1 MLGREFEA
9 LSCHLRSPRPR
20 GRSPTQV
27 GTDPQTSWGAR
38 TGHDPL
44 AAFGSV
50 VQTHGQPHL
59 AVPTARELFPAP
71 LSEGTWG
78 EQCPPRGTKP
88 GRTMGAGRRAAQR
101 PGCGTPGSPDPEEIL
116 LFFTCELK
124 QTQAPVYFLVDCIL
138 EDGGGFPTPGSF
150 NSSRTGLARPSPCS
164 QRCLSARQDPAHPRP
179 PIIYV

>member
-1 MLGREFEA
+1 MLGRGFEA

-27 GTDPQTSWGAR
+27 GTDPQTSWGAGQG
-38 TGHDPL
+38 TTPSLPL
-44 AAFGSV
+44 GLWFKPMGSPFIRGDV
-50 VQTHGQPHL
+50 
-59 AVPTARELFPAP
+59 
-71 LSEGTWG
+71 G

-88 GRTMGAGRRAAQR
+88 GRTMGAGRRAARR